1 MSPAPFLRKLERVSL
16 SMDTLLFLG
25 LVSIPPAN
33 PRASQATWFTAAS
46 PLTAPV
52 WMDEGGIWQEKEKL
66 VVSKEG
72 KDLGSPCLLPL
83 SR

>member
-1 MSPAPFLRKLERVSL
+1 
-16 SMDTLLFLG
+16 
-25 LVSIPPAN
+25 
-33 PRASQATWFTAAS
+33 
-46 PLTAPV
+46 
-52 WMDEGGIWQEKEKL
+52 MDEGGIWQEKEKL